1 MTFDLILLTITFMTF
16 YNIYILNTYKTT
28 TIGDTGS
35 AYMMPASKHDD
46 LK

>member
-1 MTFDLILLTITFMTF
+1 MTF

-35 AYMMPASKHDD
+35 AYLLPANKHDD
-46 LK
+46 LKLALKHLSSYDQ